1 MTEKQISIFM
11 SVANTGSFSKA
22 ASALNITEPAV
33 SRSIKT
39 LEQEFGCDFFI
50 RDKGRRCVSL
60 TEKGVIFV
68 DMAKRWLYLKDDAL
82 KLASNEQATLRVLAT
97 ATLTTLFVPKMCD
110 RLHESHPSLQLSV
123 DSHHTRTSTD
133 LVAQN
138 MCDLALGSFILP
150 DQRVKTIPLFQEELR
165 FVCARADNKADKY
178 IDISKLNNNKQL
190 FISWDTDNYVW
201 EHFIQKNNNS
211 FVINSNTV
219 DGIEYYIGK
228 MGMWALAPVTFA
240 GYLCKMHGFYEKR
253 IVNDVPKR
261 ITYAMYNIGNANT
274 IVNEA
279 ISLIRED
286 ALSYDGVEPL

>member
-82 KLASNEQATLRVLAT
+82 KLASNEQTTLRVLAT

-110 RLHESHPSLQLSV
+110 RLRESHPSLQLSV

-165 FVCARADNKADKY
+165 FVCGRSDNKADKY

-240 GYLCKMHGFYEKR
+240 GYLCKLHGFYEKR